1 MPKEK
6 LESLSTEELL
16 AKYES
21 LKTNYNRLDSLQ
33 NNAKLRANSLYG
45 ALGSAQFRWYD
56 PRIAESVTISGQ
68 VIIKQSEQAINAF
81 LQKLMGDKKDRVVY
95 MHTDSAQVC
104 MEDVVE
110 KFFAD
115 KTEEERVRLLVKI
128 ATEKIEPLLDKTY
141 VSLAERFRCKKNR
154 ISMKTEAVCTRTFYI
169 AKAKYAQYVYYNE
182 GTYYTEPK
190 LKIVGLDAIRSNIPE
205 ISRRLMK
212 EAYKEIFEHG
222 QEALQRFIKEKRE
235 WFKSLPVEEI
245 AFPRGVNGIEKYS
258 ANNPNGYIKGTPAH
272 VKAAILYNRM
282 LSDLNLGVTYDKIFS
297 GDKMKFIYLK
307 EPNTVGEDKI
317 GFMTVLP
324 PEFKLH
330 KFVDSDTQFQ
340 KAFLGPMENVLS
352 IIGWESEERNT
363 MDSFFTME

>member
-205 ISRRLMK
+205 IGRRLMK

-330 KFVDSDTQFQ
+330 NYVDKDTQFQ

>member
-1 MPKEK
+1 MPEEN
-6 LESLSTEELL
+6 LELLSTDELL
-16 AKYES
+16 AKLEV
-21 LKTNYNRLDSLQ
+21 LKTNYNRLDALQ

-45 ALGSAQFRWYD
+45 ALGAALFRWYD

-81 LQKLMGDKKDRVVY
+81 LQKLMGDNKDRVVY

-110 KFFAD
+110 RFFGD
-115 KTEEERVRLLVKI
+115 KSEEERVRLLVKI

-141 VSLAERFRCKKNR
+141 IGLAKRFNCKNNR

-205 ISRRLMK
+205 IGRRLMK

-222 QEALQRFIKEKRE
+222 QEALQRFIKEKRA
-235 WFKSLPVEEI
+235 WFGSLSVEEI

-258 ANNPNGYIKGTPAH
+258 ANNANGYIKGTPAH
-272 VKAAILYNRM
+272 VKAAILYNKR

-297 GDKMKFIYLK
+297 GDKMKFVYLK

-317 GFMTVLP
+317 GFMTELP
-324 PEFKLH
+324 KEFNLH
-330 KFVDSDTQFQ
+330 KFVDRDTQFQ

-352 IIGWESEERNT
+352 IIGWEAEKRNT

>member
-1 MPKEK
+1 MSDEQ
-6 LESLSTEELL
+6 LSTEELL
-16 AKYES
+16 AKLES
-21 LKTNYNRLDSLQ
+21 LKTQYNKFDALQ

-68 VIIKQSEQAINAF
+68 TIIKQSEIAINDF
-81 LQKLMGDKKDRVVY
+81 LQKLMQDKKDRVVY

-115 KTEEERVRLLVKI
+115 KSEEERVQLLVKI

-141 VSLAERFRCKKNR
+141 VALANRFNCKQNR

-182 GTYYTEPK
+182 GVYYSEPK

-205 ISRRLMK
+205 IGRRLMK

-222 QEALQRFIKEKRE
+222 QEALQKFIKTKKA
-235 WFKSLPVEEI
+235 WFKSLSVEEI

-258 ANNPNGYIKGTPAH
+258 ANTPTGYIKGTPAH
-272 VKAAILYNRM
+272 VKAAILYNK
-282 LSDLNLGVTYDKIFS
+282 LLADLNLGVTYDKIFS
-297 GDKMKFIYLK
+297 GDKMKFVYVR
-307 EPNTVGEDKI
+307 EPNPFGEDKI
-317 GFMTVLP
+317 GFMTELP
-324 PEFKLH
+324 KEFNAH
-330 KFVDSDTQFQ
+330 KYVDYDTQFQ
-340 KAFLGPMENVLS
+340 KAFLGPMENVLE
-352 IIGWESEERNT
+352 IIGWEAEQRNT

>member
-205 ISRRLMK
+205 IGRRLMK

>member
-205 ISRRLMK
+205 IGRRLMK

-258 ANNPNGYIKGTPAH
+258 ANNSNGYIKGTPAH

>member
-205 ISRRLMK
+205 IGRRLMK

-235 WFKSLPVEEI
+235 WFKGLPVEEI

-297 GDKMKFIYLK
+297 GDKMKFVYLK

-330 KFVDSDTQFQ
+330 KFVDKDTQFQ

>member
-1 MPKEK
+1 MSDEQ
-6 LESLSTEELL
+6 LSTEELL
-16 AKYES
+16 AKLES
-21 LKTNYNRLDSLQ
+21 LKTQYNKFDSLQ

-68 VIIKQSEQAINAF
+68 TIIKQSEIAINNF
-81 LQKLMGDKKDRVVY
+81 LQKLMQDKKDRVVY

-115 KTEEERVRLLVKI
+115 KSEEERVRLLVKI

-141 VSLAERFRCKKNR
+141 VDLAKRFNCKQNR
-154 ISMKTEAVCTRTFYI
+154 ISMKTEAVCTRTFYV

-182 GTYYTEPK
+182 GVYYSEPK

-205 ISRRLMK
+205 IGRRLMK

-222 QEALQRFIKEKRE
+222 QEALQKFIKTKKA
-235 WFKSLPVEEI
+235 WFKSLSVEEI

-258 ANNPNGYIKGTPAH
+258 ANTPTGYIKGTPAH
-272 VKAAILYNRM
+272 VKAAILYNKL

-297 GDKMKFIYLK
+297 GDKMKFVYIR
-307 EPNTVGEDKI
+307 EPNPFGEDKI
-317 GFMTVLP
+317 GFMTELP
-324 PEFKLH
+324 KDFNAH
-330 KFVDSDTQFQ
+330 KYVDYDTQFQ
-340 KAFLGPMENVLS
+340 KAFLGPMENVLE
-352 IIGWESEERNT
+352 IIGWEAEQRNT

>member
-1 MPKEK
+1 
-6 LESLSTEELL
+6 
-16 AKYES
+16 
-21 LKTNYNRLDSLQ
+21 
-33 NNAKLRANSLYG
+33 
-45 ALGSAQFRWYD
+45 
-56 PRIAESVTISGQ
+56 
-68 VIIKQSEQAINAF
+68 
-81 LQKLMGDKKDRVVY
+81 
-95 MHTDSAQVC
+95 
-104 MEDVVE
+104 
-110 KFFAD
+110 
-115 KTEEERVRLLVKI
+115 
-128 ATEKIEPLLDKTY
+128 
-141 VSLAERFRCKKNR
+141 
-154 ISMKTEAVCTRTFYI
+154 MKTEAVCTRTFYI

-205 ISRRLMK
+205 IGRRLMK

-258 ANNPNGYIKGTPAH
+258 ANNPNGYLKGTPAH